1 MTPKLHRRAVLLEV
15 IVGRIYFVMLAGAVY
30 LWLRGHNA
38 AGGGF
43 VGALVA
49 VSATASYALVFGPT
63 AARTRIPFG
72 PLGLS
77 ALGVALAACSGIP
90 ALLRGDPF
98 LTHAWNDLP
107 LGITHLA
114 VSSVMIFDLGVML
127 CVWGALGGFCLRL
140 LEGE

>member
-1 MTPKLHRRAVLLEV
+1 MTPELHRRAVLLEV
-15 IVGRIYFVMLAGAVY
+15 IVGRIYPVMLAGAAF

-43 VGALVA
+43 LGALVA
-49 VSATASYALVFGPT
+49 VSATASYALVFGSA
-63 AARTRIPFG
+63 AARARLPFG

-77 ALGVALAACSGIP
+77 ALGVAFAAGSGVP

-98 LTHAWNDLP
+98 LTHAWGTLS
-107 LGITHLA
+107 LGVTELA
-114 VSSVMIFDLGVML
+114 ISSVMVFDLGVLL